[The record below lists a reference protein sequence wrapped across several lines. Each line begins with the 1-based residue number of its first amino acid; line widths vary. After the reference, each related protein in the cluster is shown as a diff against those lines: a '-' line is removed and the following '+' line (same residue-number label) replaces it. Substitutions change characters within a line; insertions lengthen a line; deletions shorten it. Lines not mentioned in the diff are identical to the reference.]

1 MRPCDV
7 RRAFEVL
14 DKVFLADPVDTFY
27 AARREHGTI
36 VSLACG
42 EPEETCFC
50 TVFGVDCTEPETA
63 AEGLVDVAAW
73 FVEDTLY
80 LRSRYGKRNGSSGSC
95 EAFCTEAENTD
106 EAKVEAQKE
115 ICPRHRARS
124 FPTPI
129 FPWQAGTADD
139 MMEKFNIPESG
150 RSFTHPCLACGTCT
164 FVCPTC
170 QCYDITRFTI
180 PDMASSVTA
189 AGTRCMYSDFT
200 MMAHGNNRNHA
211 RCSASVSDSCISWY
225 ISRQTTTACIPA

>member
-1 MRPCDV
+1 MYFFPQSENLYTCVEKDRKITIEPEKLQEQKFVVFGMRPCDV
-7 RRAFEVL
+7 KGVQVL

-50 TVFGVDCTEPETA
+50 KVFGVDCTEPETA

-80 LRSRYGKRNGSSGSC
+80 LKAVTEKGTALL
-95 EAFCTEAENTD
+95 EAVKDVLTEAENTD

-115 ICPRHRARS
+115 TVRAIVEKLPYTHLS
-124 FPTPI
+124 LEG
-129 FPWQAGTADD
+129 WNGDD
-139 MMEKFNIPESG
+139 MMERFKFPLSG
-150 RSFTHPCLACGTCT
+150 RSFTIPAWPAVPAPSCALPVSAM
-164 FVCPTC
+164 
-170 QCYDITRFTI
+170 ISKITI

-189 AGTRCMYSDFT
+189 AG
-200 MMAHGNNRNHA
+200 
-211 RCSASVSDSCISWY
+211 
-225 ISRQTTTACIPA
+225 IPACTPTLR